1 MKLPTYISK
10 GRVVFLAALFFG
22 AATAVVTAGLLETM
36 DQEVSAIY
44 EKSKAAVVKVHT
56 QRLLQ
61 IGNLSLVPSH
71 RIGTGFFI
79 DNDGHLLTAA
89 TVVADASSCWIDW
102 NGQKMNAR
110 ILGRDPQTNV
120 ALLKIE
126 PETNVVTPFLPQ
138 GNSDD
143 LHVGSMVIV
152 IGFPY
157 DMSSAPVVGFVGG
170 LDIQRGGSLF
180 ATSHIRAGCRLSPGQ
195 GGGPLLNTRGEV
207 VGIAVAGHMDDQCYA
222 LPINAARKI
231 YSDILQFG
239 QPQRTWVGLG
249 IAERRQ
255 NIAETGAEESR
266 IVVQQVYSNAPAA
279 MAGFCE
285 GDVLVRIGTNEVRCS
300 ADVLNTMFFQ
310 HVGDQLSF
318 TVLRD
323 GQEKKVSLVVA
334 PQPADEPVLVHSVP
348 EFSPFK
354 PPSRPALVPAS
365 QEQ

>member
-1 MKLPTYISK
+1 MTFPTSISK
-10 GRVVFLAALFFG
+10 WRAVFSVALFAG
-22 AATAVVTAGLLETM
+22 GATAVFAAGLLETM
-36 DQEVSAIY
+36 DQEVSSIY
-44 EKSKAAVVKVHT
+44 EKSKDAIVKVHT

-79 DNDGHLLTAA
+79 DKDGHLLTAA
-89 TVVADASSCWIDW
+89 TVVADADSCWIDW
-102 NGQKMNAR
+102 RGQKMNAR
-110 ILGRDPQTNV
+110 ILGRDPQTNL

-126 PETNVVTPFLPQ
+126 PETNVATPFLPQ

-143 LHVGSMVIV
+143 LHVGSMVVV

-170 LDIQRGGSLF
+170 LDIQRGGRLF

-207 VGIAVAGHMDDQCYA
+207 VGIAVAAHMDDQCYA
-222 LPINAARKI
+222 LPINAARKV

-249 IAERRQ
+249 ITERRQ
-255 NIAETGAEESR
+255 SGTETGMDKSQ
-266 IVVQQVYSNAPAA
+266 VLVQQIYSNAPAA
-279 MAGFCE
+279 SAGFHE
-285 GDVLVRIGTNEVRCS
+285 GDVLVSIGTNEVRHS
-300 ADVLNTMFFQ
+300 ADVLNTMFYR
-310 HVGDQLSF
+310 HAGDQVEF

-323 GQEKKVSLVVA
+323 GQEKKVLLIVA
-334 PQPADEPVLVHSVP
+334 ARPVDESVLVQTVP
-348 EFSPFK
+348 EFSPLK
-354 PPSRPALVPAS
+354 LPGRPALVPAS

>member
-1 MKLPTYISK
+1 L
-10 GRVVFLAALFFG
+10 GALFLG
-22 AATAVVTAGLLETM
+22 ATTAAVAASLLETM

-61 IGNLSLVPSH
+61 IGNLSLVPAH

-79 DNDGHLLTAA
+79 DNQGHLLTAA
-89 TVVADASSCWIDW
+89 TVVADAGSCWIDW
-102 NGQKMNAR
+102 NGQKMNTR
-110 ILGRDPQTNV
+110 ILGRDPQTNL

-170 LDIQRGGSLF
+170 LDIHRGGSLF
-180 ATSHIRAGCRLSPGQ
+180 TTSHIRAGCRLSPGE
-195 GGGPLLNTRGEV
+195 GGGPLLNIHGEV

-222 LPINAARKI
+222 LPINAARKV

-239 QPQRTWVGLG
+239 HPQHTWVGLG

-255 NIAETGAEESR
+255 NTAETNVAETR
-266 IVVQQVYSNAPAA
+266 VIIQQVYSNAPAA
-279 MAGFCE
+279 TAGFRE
-285 GDVLVRIGTNEVRCS
+285 GDVLMQIGTNEVRCS

-318 TVLRD
+318 TILRD
-323 GQEKKVSLVVA
+323 GQEKRVSLVVA
-334 PQPADEPVLVHSVP
+334 PQPVDEPVLVHSVP

-354 PPSRPALVPAS
+354 LPGRPALVPTS